1 MLKRLI
7 LTTIVCLGMLA
18 LPISGFQQVQ
28 GVSAEEYSA
37 PTLNSGSSPTIGKL
51 GPNFVPTETGGPAT
65 DDYIQDIETPP
76 APAGPALL
84 PSSIE
89 NTLTDRGQ
97 HGSIQACDDILWDNG
112 PLITH
117 PGGGYNGSDVSVLQ
131 TDLGLDT
138 YGFSAS
144 RNNDIWLADDFV
156 IGGPED
162 WQLTSITF
170 YLYQTGTYTYPPAST
185 ITALYLRIFDAAP
198 GDPDR
203 NLVFGDGVTN
213 YMTSTA
219 WTGAYRTLDSSMTD
233 SSRPIMSVTAAVALT
248 LSPGYYWLE
257 WSARGSLSSGPWAP
271 PITILGQTTTGN
283 AMQSTDN
290 GVTWYAA
297 EDGGTDTPQDF
308 KFMLQGCGEIV
319 YHQYLPLLLK

>member
-1 MLKRLI
+1 MLNRLI

-37 PTLNSGSSPTIGKL
+37 PTLNSGSSPTIGEL
-51 GPNFVPTETGGPAT
+51 EPNFVPTETGGPAT

-84 PSSIE
+84 PLPIE
-89 NTLTDRGQ
+89 NTLTDRAQ
-97 HGSIQACDDILWDNG
+97 QGSIQACDDILWDNG

-117 PGGGYNGSDVSVLQ
+117 PGGGYNGSDVSLLQ
-131 TDLGLDT
+131 TSLGLIN
-138 YGFSAS
+138 YGFGLS
-144 RNNDIWLADDFV
+144 RIDDRWLADDFV
-156 IGGPED
+156 IEGPED

-170 YLYQTGTYTYPPAST
+170 YLYQIDGYTYPPAST

-219 WTGAYRTLDSSMTD
+219 WTGAYRTEEISMTD

-248 LSPGYYWLE
+248 LSPGHHWLE
-257 WSARGSLSSGPWAP
+257 WSANSSLPSGPFAP

-290 GVTWYAA
+290 GDTWYSV
-297 EDGGTDTPQDF
+297 TDTGTGTPQGF
-308 KFMLQGCGEIV
+308 KFTLQGCRGIV
-319 YHQYLPLLLK
+319 YHQYLPLLMK